1 MKKDWSQRVGDGVK
15 NVVTRLIKNIS
26 IVAIFLVLAVVILT
40 SLGAEFSVKGLLTS
54 GFGVSSV
61 LLTIGNLLLY
71 ELWLKN
77 GQNNGKDEQEYKD
90 CLNDFE
96 GKSKNIHPDRMQNF
110 IEYEKQRRY
119 EVEEKKIQKEI
130 ELLDR
135 KLSKGNLSKRARFY
149 LLKRKQ
155 RLQDHAI
162 TVDMPYK
169 VSEEFDALRYSI
181 KDDKKKEYKPNDTRI
196 YLRKQRASK
205 YTTTTFFAVFSIN
218 LIVMGGLNG
227 AWMEALFSFLV
238 AVVTIVISITTGFSN
253 GYTSITV
260 SNFGVYKTANDFI
273 DKAISWCTMNG
284 FSLYYLDDEEKKKE
298 IKFRDFVP
306 YVIEEPEDYY
316 RPSITEA
323 FGKQEVIIE

>member
-1 MKKDWSQRVGDGVK
+1 MKKDWSQRMGDGVK

-77 GQNNGKDEQEYKD
+77 GQNNGKDEQDYKD
-90 CLNDFE
+90 CLADFE
-96 GKSKNIHPDRMQNF
+96 SKSKNIHSDRMQNF
-110 IEYEKQRRY
+110 IEYERERRY
-119 EVEEKKIQKEI
+119 AVEEKKIQKELD
-130 ELLDR
+130 LLER
-135 KLSKGNLSKRARFY
+135 KLSKQNLSPRAKKY

-155 RLQDHAI
+155 MLQDSVI
-162 TVDMPYK
+162 IVDMPYK
-169 VSEEFDALRYSI
+169 VSEELDALRYSV
-181 KDDKKKEYKPNDTRI
+181 KDERKREYKPNDTRL
-196 YLRKQRASK
+196 YLRKQRLTK
-205 YTTTTFFAVFSIN
+205 YSTTTFFAVFSIN

-238 AVVTIVISITTGFSN
+238 AVVTIIISITTGFSN

-260 SNFGVYKTANDFI
+260 SNYGVYKTANDFI
-273 DKAISWCTMNG
+273 DKAVSWCTSKG
-284 FSLYYLDDEEKKKE
+284 FSLYYLDDEEQTKV
-298 IKFRDFVP
+298 INFMDLVP
-306 YVIEEPEDYY
+306 YLIDEPDDYY
-316 RPSITEA
+316 RPKITDV
-323 FGKQEVIIE
+323 FGKAEVIVE